1 MQGFVVVS
9 NLKAL
14 NPKYKPEGLVP
25 LGGQDFVQGSV
36 YRGWGM
42 SVSRLVFRV

>member
-1 MQGFVVVS
+1 MQGFIAVL
-9 NLKAL
+9 NLKAP
-14 NPKYKPEGLVP
+14 NPKHKPEGLGP

-42 SVSRLVFRV
+42 LASQPFRA